1 MIHHYIFLIF
11 LFLLLGAFVVFV
23 MVKFAKEEKDI
34 VPLKI
39 NLIPKIMNP
48 VEITGVFTPTQ
59 TKTVVTEG
67 TLVVNGVII
76 TITDPEQIAALMPAV
91 KAE

>member
-1 MIHHYIFLIF
+1 
-11 LFLLLGAFVVFV
+11 

-59 TKTVVTEG
+59 TKEVVTEG
-67 TLVVNGVII
+67 TLVVNGVTI